1 MLISI
6 IIPTCLRSEN
16 ELIRSIDSVL
26 WNGYGNIEIVVVNDN
41 RTTTFN
47 DFPKLIER
55 YKSSPVQFVYN
66 TEKQGAAS
74 ARNYGVSC
82 ANGELITFLDD
93 DDFILPGR
101 LKQMYSAF
109 VKHEPKGVN
118 LVSTG
123 RIYQYDEYSMLHV
136 VRRQLFGV
144 ITLKD
149 IYIHNDID
157 IGFMIRKSLFLDLN
171 GFDKSYN
178 NLEDWDFII
187 RVLKVGDAYKLKSFS
202 YVIKNDT
209 SESRVSNNDYLGLE
223 MIANRYR
230 SEFGTRWFYKITSQ
244 RLLSKNSLTIIA
256 ALTLALKIKSFYP
269 IRLWIGKIL
278 RHIKMN
284 FKK

>member
-136 VRRQLFGV
+136 VRRQLFGL

-171 GFDKSYN
+171 GFDQSYH

-209 SESRVSNNDYLGLE
+209 SENRVSNNDYLGLKQ
-223 MIANRYR
+223 IKTKFRQA
-230 SEFGTRWFYKITSQ
+230 FGAQWQYKIDVQ
-244 RLLSKNSLTIIA
+244 IKRSKNELGFFN
-256 ALTLALKIKSFYP
+256 ALVSVVRCRSFYP
-269 IRLWIGKIL
+269 VKQYLGSLKDAYSS
-278 RHIKMN
+278 K
-284 FKK
+284 

>member
-16 ELIRSIDSVL
+16 ELIRSIDSAL
-26 WNGYGNIEIVVVNDN
+26 WNGYENIEIVVVNDN

-55 YKSSPVQFVYN
+55 YKTSPIQFVYN
-66 TEKQGAAS
+66 IEKQGAAS
-74 ARNYGVSC
+74 ARNYGVSR

-109 VKHEPKGVN
+109 VKYEPKGVN

-136 VRRQLFGV
+136 VRRQLFGL

-157 IGFMIRKSLFLDLN
+157 IGFMIRKSLFLELN
-171 GFDKSYN
+171 GFDESYH

-187 RVLKVGDAYKLKSFS
+187 RALKGSNAYKLKSFS

-209 SESRVSNNDYLGLE
+209 SESRVSNNDYLGLKQIQSKFGE
-223 MIANRYR
+223 I
-230 SEFGTRWFYKITSQ
+230 FGTQWLYKIDVQ
-244 RLLSKNSLTIIA
+244 IKRAKNELSVFNTIVNIGRCRG
-256 ALTLALKIKSFYP
+256 FYP
-269 IRLWIGKIL
+269 VKQYLGSLKDAYSS
-278 RHIKMN
+278 K
-284 FKK
+284 